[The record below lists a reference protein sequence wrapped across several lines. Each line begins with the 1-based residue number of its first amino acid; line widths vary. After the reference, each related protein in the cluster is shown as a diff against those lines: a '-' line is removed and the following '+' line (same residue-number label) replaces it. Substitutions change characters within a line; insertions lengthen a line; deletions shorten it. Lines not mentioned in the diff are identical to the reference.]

1 MTRICGK
8 EYSMKGT
15 ADIPCL
21 SLSCCPLCGSSLKR
35 RKGVHVSQKNGNWSG
50 CCLLYSNIAFQ
61 FPVISQSGQYLNKVH
76 KLDSI

>member
-35 RKGVHVSQKNGNWSG
+35 RKGVHVSQKMEIGQGVVS
-50 CCLLYSNIAFQ
+50 CIQILPFDFLSSL
-61 FPVISQSGQYLNKVH
+61 SQV
-76 KLDSI
+76 SI